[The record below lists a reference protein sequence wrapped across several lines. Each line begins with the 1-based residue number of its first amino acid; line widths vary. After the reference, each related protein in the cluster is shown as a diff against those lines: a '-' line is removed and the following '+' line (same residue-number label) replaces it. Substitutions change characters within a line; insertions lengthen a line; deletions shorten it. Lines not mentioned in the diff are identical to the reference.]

1 LETSKSSLGLESTD
15 LLLITLISIIM
26 NQPNF
31 FIMVRIT
38 HPQSYL
44 ILILI
49 SHRFFHCTII
59 ILGGIFDAKF
69 IITLVFPLD
78 FSMRDRK
85 SLKQSGIFP
94 GFIFRN
100 LKGQP

>member
-1 LETSKSSLGLESTD
+1 
-15 LLLITLISIIM
+15 
-26 NQPNF
+26 
-31 FIMVRIT
+31 
-38 HPQSYL
+38 
-44 ILILI
+44 
-49 SHRFFHCTII
+49 
-59 ILGGIFDAKF
+59 
-69 IITLVFPLD
+69 LD